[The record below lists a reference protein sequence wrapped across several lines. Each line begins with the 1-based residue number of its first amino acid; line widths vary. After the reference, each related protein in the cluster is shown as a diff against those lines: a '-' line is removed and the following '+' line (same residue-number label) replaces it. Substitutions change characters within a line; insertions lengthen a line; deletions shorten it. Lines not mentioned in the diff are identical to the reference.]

1 MTNENVNL
9 IGLLGRLL
17 TVVGA
22 AWFAAVFLGRI
33 GLLSELGLGND
44 FIAGLGGGIFP
55 ALLLLVA
62 GRALR
67 RRAKAAEDQ
76 SRPVPVPV
84 TNEPTAPEKRVP
96 TSRSQTSTPVL
107 TPPLPDT
114 IPAPTPP
121 VSSPRPSPPAPRQ
134 KDPLP
139 PPSTTPVPEPERQV
153 PEPRTSPS
161 VAAQTAR
168 VEKAA
173 GQAKTS
179 KEVPVKTSKQMLE
192 EAHKKWG
199 RGRPG

>member
-9 IGLLGRLL
+9 LGLLGRLL

-44 FIAGLGGGIFP
+44 FLAGLGGGIFP

-67 RRAKAAEDQ
+67 RRAKAAEDK
-76 SRPVPVPV
+76 SLPVPV
-84 TNEPTAPEKRVP
+84 TREPTASEKRVP

-107 TPPLPDT
+107 TPPRLPDP
-114 IPAPTPP
+114 IPTPP
-121 VSSPRPSPPAPRQ
+121 VRSPTPSPPVPRQ
-134 KDPLP
+134 IDPLP
-139 PPSTTPVPEPERQV
+139 SPSATSIPEPES
-153 PEPRTSPS
+153 PASEPRTSPS
-161 VAAQTAR
+161 VAAQSAHLKT
-168 VEKAA
+168 AA

-199 RGRPG
+199 RGRSR